1 MAATFHRIEC
11 LQCHTVRRRCMTI
24 LLLFFATESLDL
36 TVKGS
41 VAGGPAFETC
51 QAKVLWR

>member
-11 LQCHTVRRRCMTI
+11 LQCHTVRRCMTI

-41 VAGGPAFETC
+41 VAGGPA
-51 QAKVLWR
+51 QGV